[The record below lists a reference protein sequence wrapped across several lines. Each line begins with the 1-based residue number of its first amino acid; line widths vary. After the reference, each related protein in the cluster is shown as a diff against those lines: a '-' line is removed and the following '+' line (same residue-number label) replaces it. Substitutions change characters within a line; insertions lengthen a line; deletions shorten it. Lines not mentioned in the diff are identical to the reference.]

1 MSISSYDALLFGSEE
16 KSNMIIKPRT
26 RGFICTTS
34 HPAGCAAQ
42 VQKQIDYVQSKPV
55 IEGPKNVLVIG
66 ASTGYGLAA
75 RITAAF
81 GAKANTVG
89 VYRPSSGSEK
99 RTASAGWYNSAA
111 LEQAAQE
118 AGLKSYSVT
127 GDAFAK
133 ETKDKTIQL
142 IKEKLGKV
150 DLVVY
155 SVASARKTDPE
166 TGETY
171 NSVLKPIGKPF
182 TNKTVNFHTGEV
194 TDITLEPATEQEI
207 RETVAVMGG
216 DDWEAW
222 IEALRAAEVLSE
234 DVTTIS
240 FSYIGSEITKAV
252 YREGSI
258 GRAKDHLEA
267 TALKLNDELQSTG
280 GRAYVVVSKGLVTQS
295 SSAIPIVPLYISS
308 LYKTMKEKGIHEGCI
323 EQTYRL
329 FTDRLYAGGEPPV
342 DEAGRIRID
351 DWELREDVQAEV
363 VKIWDQ
369 VTSDNIYD
377 LTDLEGYR
385 KEFFQLFGFETEGV
399 DYDADVDPDVK
410 VPNSI

>member
-1 MSISSYDALLFGSEE
+1 
-16 KSNMIIKPRT
+16 MIIKPRT

-42 VQKQIDYVQSKPV
+42 VQEQIDYVQSKPQ
-55 IEGPKNVLVIG
+55 IQGPKNVLVIG

-75 RITAAF
+75 RITAAY
-81 GAKANTVG
+81 GARANTIG

-111 LEQAAQE
+111 FEQAAQE
-118 AGLKSYSVT
+118 AGLKSFSVT

-133 ETKDKTIQL
+133 ETKERVIEV
-142 IKEKLGKV
+142 IKKELGKV

-155 SVASARKTDPE
+155 SVASARKTDSQ
-166 TGETY
+166 TGEVY
-171 NSVLKPIGKPF
+171 NSVLKPIGKTF

-194 TDITLEPATEQEI
+194 TEVTLEPATEKEI
-207 RETVAVMGG
+207 HDTVAVMGG
-216 DDWEAW
+216 DDWEDW
-222 IEALRAAEVLSE
+222 IRALRGAEVLTE

-240 FSYIGSEITKAV
+240 YSYIGSEITQDI
-252 YREGSI
+252 YRDGSI

-267 TALKLNDELQSTG
+267 TALKMNDELKSTG

-295 SSAIPIVPLYISS
+295 SSAIPVVPLYISS
-308 LYKTMKEKGIHEGCI
+308 LYKIMKEKGIHEGTI
-323 EQTYRL
+323 EQSYRL
-329 FTDRLYAGGEPPV
+329 FADRLYVEGDTPV
-342 DEAGRIRID
+342 DKSGRIRID

-363 VKIWDQ
+363 VKLWDS
-369 VTSDNIYD
+369 VTSDNIYE

-385 KEFFQLFGFETEGV
+385 REFFQLFGFETEGV
-399 DYDADVDPDVK
+399 DYEAEVDPDVK
-410 VPNSI
+410 VLHSI